1 MATFYGHTFYG
12 YTSYGYTYY
21 GAWPRVE
28 VLRCAGPL
36 DLDDPEDLEGALVV
50 GHDDPHRLPEGTC
63 GSSAVMESEAMARAD
78 GEEVEEV
85 EEVEEDGLRS
95 LRSLRSLRR
104 RRTRG
109 TGGSRS
115 APAAAP
121 RATALAACLTI
132 SSGDCGTRGSRV
144 VAASDTIF
152 GDCETRLET
161 GGRRVVAQ
169 SASAAGQSPT
179 SIPRAEHRISAPTQR
194 GEGVLRNNGRKEF
207 SLVRSSTETLGVC
220 RR

>member
-1 MATFYGHTFYG
+1 M
-12 YTSYGYTYY
+12 
-21 GAWPRVE
+21 
-28 VLRCAGPL
+28 
-36 DLDDPEDLEGALVV
+36 D
-50 GHDDPHRLPEGTC
+50 
-63 GSSAVMESEAMARAD
+63 
-78 GEEVEEV
+78 
-85 EEVEEDGLRS
+85 
-95 LRSLRSLRR
+95 RR
-104 RRTRG
+104 RRRPSAAYASSMLRSEDGGTHGLWRG
-109 TGGSRS
+109 MVCRS

-194 GEGVLRNNGRKEF
+194 GEGVLRNNGPATSSIRGTILHRNPRRVPPLTLLACAYAF
-207 SLVRSSTETLGVC
+207 SALVGEAAAVAQRRGIARGVVEREATLEA
-220 RR
+220 